1 MTVKGIPN
9 RKEGEVP
16 VNRRLIINQ
25 EEKKLVKDEANIMM
39 YSDIE
44 NEGAEEGVP

>member
-16 VNRRLIINQ
+16 VTRRLIIDQ
-25 EEKKLVKDEANIMM
+25 EEKELVKDEANIMM
-39 YSDIE
+39 YSDIK

>member
-16 VNRRLIINQ
+16 VTRGLIINQ
-25 EEKKLVKDEANIMM
+25 EEKELVKDEANIMV
-39 YSDIE
+39 YTDVK
-44 NEGAEEGVP
+44 NEGA